1 MRGLWGTG
9 TLFPPR
15 RFADAMAGVTD
26 VHVHVQPFRMLKPE
40 ILEAMKRER
49 PQFPQLLKMS
59 EDPSALLTI
68 LDEAGVE
75 RAGLINYV
83 APDVMGFLPSV
94 NDYVLQYA
102 KADRDR
108 LIPFGSI
115 HPAYT
120 KDVKKEAKALVKA
133 GLGGFKVHPPH
144 QLLFPNDPRL
154 EPLYDVAEEAG
165 IPVMVPTGA
174 RTFPA
179 PEARPGDP
187 TNVDDRAGDHPG

>member
-1 MRGLWGTG
+1 MRGVWGTG

-15 RFADAMAGVTD
+15 RFADTMAGVTD

-133 GLGGFKVHPPH
+133 GLGGFKGHPPH
-144 QLLFPNDPRL
+144 QLLFPNHPRP
-154 EPLYDVAEEAG
+154 EPLYHVAEGAG
-165 IPVMVPTGA
+165 VALMI
-174 RTFPA
+174 
-179 PEARPGDP
+179 
-187 TNVDDRAGDHPG
+187 HPGTGNLPAAD